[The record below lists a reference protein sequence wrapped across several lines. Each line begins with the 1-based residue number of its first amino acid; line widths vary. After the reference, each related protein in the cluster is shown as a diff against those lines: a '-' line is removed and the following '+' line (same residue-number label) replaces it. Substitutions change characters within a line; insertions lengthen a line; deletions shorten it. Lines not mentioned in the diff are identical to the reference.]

1 MFKNVMN
8 PLVES
13 WLSLLDGQLTYNS
26 IAVNVYPEDPD
37 NNEQNHHVLIR
48 PESETDDSNKHSFIT
63 RPVIVIDIITYH
75 DVSINRTIVDNIDD
89 QIRGL
94 LFPTR
99 KCALPALQDLQITN
113 VIPEGGSYLTE
124 DDGTKRIYRK
134 TTRFIHRIT
143 QI

>member
-13 WLSLLDGQLTYNS
+13 WFSLLDGNLTYNS
-26 IAVNVYPEDPD
+26 IDVNVYMEDPD
-37 NNEQNHHVLIR
+37 NDEENHHVLIR
-48 PESETDDSNKHSFIT
+48 AESETDDSNKHSFIT

-75 DVSINRTIVDNIDD
+75 PVSINRAVVDNIDD

-94 LFPTR
+94 VFPTR
-99 KCALPALQDLQITN
+99 KHDLPPLQDLQITN

-134 TTRFIHRIT
+134 TTRYTHRIT

>member
-13 WLSLLDGQLTYNS
+13 WLSLLDGQLNYNS
-26 IAVNVYPEDPD
+26 RTVNVYPEDPD
-37 NNEQNHHVLIR
+37 NDEEYHYVLIR
-48 PESETDDSNKHSFIT
+48 AESETDDSNKHSFIT
-63 RPVIVIDIITYH
+63 RPVVVIDIVTIH
-75 DVSINRTIVDNIDD
+75 DVSVNRTVVDDIDD

-99 KCALPALQDLQITN
+99 KHDLPALTGLQITN
-113 VIPEGGSYLTE
+113 VIPEGGTYLTE
-124 DDGTKRIYRK
+124 DDGTKRVYRK
-134 TTRFIHRIT
+134 ITRFIHRIT